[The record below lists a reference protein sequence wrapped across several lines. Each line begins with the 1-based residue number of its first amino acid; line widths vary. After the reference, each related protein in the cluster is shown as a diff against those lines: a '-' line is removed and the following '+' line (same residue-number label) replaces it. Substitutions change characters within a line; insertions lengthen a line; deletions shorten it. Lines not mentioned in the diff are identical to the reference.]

1 MSKIAA
7 QHSFHHDITYTT
19 IDHHTLARYDWPV
32 PTGSAKAL
40 VLLVHGLGEHMGRY
54 QHVAFA
60 LQQAGYMVIGYD
72 HVGHGLSSGKRG
84 DTDTPDQLTEH
95 LQHMVKEV
103 KSLHPRLPLVLLGH
117 SMGGL
122 VVQRAA
128 ASDRSLADAV
138 VMSSPALATFANAV
152 QKLLLATLPKWLP
165 HLRVDNGLKLEGL
178 ARDAQ
183 VVRDYKHDRLVH
195 PLISASLGAWI
206 VQEGIKAV
214 QQAEQWQVPSLLLYA
229 GQDKLVNPQGSA
241 DFSKRASAE
250 VLQSHCFNVMY
261 HEIFNDPEKQV
272 VLQKLIHWLDA
283 RYAGA
288 HSS

>member
-7 QHSFHHDITYTT
+7 QHSFHHEITYTT
-19 IDHHTLARYDWPV
+19 IDHHNLARYDWPV

-95 LQHMVKEV
+95 LQHMAKEV
-103 KSLHPRLPLVLLGH
+103 KSLHTGLPLVLLGH

-138 VMSSPALATFANAV
+138 VMSSPALATFPNAF

-195 PLISASLGAWI
+195 RLISASLGAWI

-241 DFSKRASAE
+241 EFSKRASAE

-272 VLQKLIHWLDA
+272 VLQKLVHWLDA
-283 RYAGA
+283 RYASA

>member
-152 QKLLLATLPKWLP
+152 QKLMLATLPKWLP

-272 VLQKLIHWLDA
+272 VLQKLIHWLEA

-288 HSS
+288 HNS

>member
-214 QQAEQWQVPSLLLYA
+214 QQAEQ
-229 GQDKLVNPQGSA
+229 
-241 DFSKRASAE
+241 
-250 VLQSHCFNVMY
+250 C
-261 HEIFNDPEKQV
+261 
-272 VLQKLIHWLDA
+272 
-283 RYAGA
+283 
-288 HSS
+288 

>member
-7 QHSFHHDITYTT
+7 QHSFHHEITHTT
-19 IDHHTLARYDWPV
+19 IDQHTLARYDWPV

-60 LQQAGYMVIGYD
+60 LQQAGYLVIGYD

-95 LQHMVKEV
+95 LQHMAKEV
-103 KSLHPRLPLVLLGH
+103 KSLHAGLPLVLLGH

-128 ASDRSLADAV
+128 ASDRALADAV
-138 VMSSPALATFANAV
+138 VMSSPALATFANAF

-165 HLRVDNGLKLEGL
+165 HLRVDNGSKLEGL

-195 PLISASLGAWI
+195 PLISASLGAWM
-206 VQEGIKAV
+206 VEEGTKAV

-241 DFSKRASAE
+241 EFSKRASAE

-272 VLQKLIHWLDA
+272 VLQKLVHWLDA
-283 RYAGA
+283 RYASA

>member
-288 HSS
+288 HNS

>member
-1 MSKIAA
+1 
-7 QHSFHHDITYTT
+7 
-19 IDHHTLARYDWPV
+19 
-32 PTGSAKAL
+32 
-40 VLLVHGLGEHMGRY
+40 MGRY

-95 LQHMVKEV
+95 LQHMAKEV
-103 KSLHPRLPLVLLGH
+103 KSLHTGLPLVLLGH

-138 VMSSPALATFANAV
+138 VMSSPALATFANAF
-152 QKLLLATLPKWLP
+152 QKFLLATLPKWLP

-195 PLISASLGAWI
+195 RLISASLGAWI

-214 QQAEQWQVPSLLLYA
+214 QQAEHWQVPSLLLYA

-241 DFSKRASAE
+241 EFSKRASAE

-272 VLQKLIHWLDA
+272 VLQKLVHWLDA
-283 RYAGA
+283 RYASA

>member
-152 QKLLLATLPKWLP
+152 QKLMLATLPKWLP

-195 PLISASLGAWI
+195 PLISVSLGAWI

-288 HSS
+288 HNS

>member
-272 VLQKLIHWLDA
+272 VLQKLIHWLNA

-288 HSS
+288 HNS

>member
-152 QKLLLATLPKWLP
+152 QKLMLATLPKWLP

-241 DFSKRASAE
+241 DFSKRASSE

-288 HSS
+288 HNS

>member
-7 QHSFHHDITYTT
+7 QHSFHHEVAHTA
-19 IDHHTLARYDWPV
+19 IDQHTLARYNWPL
-32 PTGSAKAL
+32 PEGPAKAI

-60 LQQAGYMVIGYD
+60 LQQAGYAVVGYD

-84 DTDTPDQLTEH
+84 DIDTPHQLVEH
-95 LQHMVKEV
+95 VQRMVSDITSE
-103 KSLHPRLPLVLLGH
+103 HPALPLVLLGH

-128 ASDRSLADAV
+128 AAHPALADAV
-138 VMSSPALATFANAV
+138 VMSSPALAAFTNPL
-152 QKLLLATLPKWLP
+152 QKLLLATLPQWLP
-165 HLRVDNGLKLEGL
+165 HLCVDNGLKLEGL

-195 PLISASLGAWI
+195 RFISASLAAWI
-206 VQEGIKAV
+206 VQEGIEAV
-214 QQAEQWQVPSLLLYA
+214 QQAEAWRVPSLLMYA
-229 GQDKLVNPQGSA
+229 GQDKLVNPKGSA
-241 DFSKRASAE
+241 EFSQRAPADF
-250 VLQSHCFNVMY
+250 LQSHCFNVMY

-272 VLQKLIHWLDA
+272 VLQKLIGWLDA
-283 RYAGA
+283 RYAA
-288 HSS
+288 KQSN

>member
-7 QHSFHHDITYTT
+7 QHSFHHEITHTT
-19 IDHHTLARYDWPV
+19 IDQHNLARYDWPV

-60 LQQAGYMVIGYD
+60 LQQAGYLVIGYD

-95 LQHMVKEV
+95 LQHMAKEV
-103 KSLHPRLPLVLLGH
+103 KSLHAGLPLVLLGH

-128 ASDRSLADAV
+128 ASDRALADAV
-138 VMSSPALATFANAV
+138 VMSSPALATFANAF

-195 PLISASLGAWI
+195 PLISASLGAWM
-206 VQEGIKAV
+206 VEEGTKAV

-241 DFSKRASAE
+241 EFSKRASAE

-272 VLQKLIHWLDA
+272 VLQKLVHWLDA
-283 RYAGA
+283 RYASA

>member
-152 QKLLLATLPKWLP
+152 QKLMLATLPKWLP

-241 DFSKRASAE
+241 EFSKRASAE

-288 HSS
+288 HNS

>member
-7 QHSFHHDITYTT
+7 QHSFHHEITYTT
-19 IDHHTLARYDWPV
+19 IDHHTLACYDWPV

-152 QKLLLATLPKWLP
+152 QKLMLATLPKWLP

-272 VLQKLIHWLDA
+272 VLQKLVHWLDA
-283 RYAGA
+283 RYASA

>member
-7 QHSFHHDITYTT
+7 QHSFHHDITYAT

-195 PLISASLGAWI
+195 RLISASLGAWI

-241 DFSKRASAE
+241 DFSKRASSE

-272 VLQKLIHWLDA
+272 VLQKLIHWLNA

-288 HSS
+288 HNS

>member
-7 QHSFHHDITYTT
+7 QHSFHHEITYTT

-95 LQHMVKEV
+95 LQHMAKEV
-103 KSLHPRLPLVLLGH
+103 KSLHTGLPLVLLGH

-138 VMSSPALATFANAV
+138 VMSSPALATFANAF

-250 VLQSHCFNVMY
+250 ILQSHCFNVMY

-272 VLQKLIHWLDA
+272 VLQKLVHWLDA
-283 RYAGA
+283 RYASA

>member
-1 MSKIAA
+1 MRKIAA

-138 VMSSPALATFANAV
+138 VMSSPALATFANAL
-152 QKLLLATLPKWLP
+152 QKLMLATLPKWLP

-272 VLQKLIHWLDA
+272 VLQKLIHRLDA

-288 HSS
+288 HNS

>member
-7 QHSFHHDITYTT
+7 QHSFHHEVVHNA
-19 IDHHTLARYDWPV
+19 IDHHSLAVYHWPLPEADV
-32 PTGSAKAL
+32 KAL

-60 LQQAGYMVIGYD
+60 LQQAGYAVVGYD

-84 DTDTPDQLTEH
+84 DTDTPDQLTDH
-95 LQHMVKEV
+95 LRHMVKEV
-103 KSLHPRLPLVLLGH
+103 KRLHPGRPTVLLGH

-128 ASDRSLADAV
+128 AADAMLADAV
-138 VMSSPALATFANAV
+138 VMSSPALAAFTNGI

-165 HLRVDNGLKLEGL
+165 HVRVNNGLRLEGL

-183 VVRDYKHDRLVH
+183 VVRDYKQDRLVH
-195 PLISASLGAWI
+195 PMIATSLAEWI
-206 VQEGIKAV
+206 VQEGIQAV
-214 QQAEQWQVPSLLLYA
+214 QHAEAWRVPSLLLYA

-241 DFSKRASAE
+241 EFAKRAPADM
-250 VLQSHCFNVMY
+250 LQAHCFNVMY

-272 VLQKLIHWLDA
+272 VLQKLIAWLDN
-283 RYAGA
+283 RYTGVQS
-288 HSS
+288 H